1 MVYLFTEVFK
11 NFSLFFPYFESLS
24 SSAECAYFVFYF
36 PETLKTTF
44 IHNNVVHLNSQRH
57 SRLFFYFVVVEI
69 FILVTFSLEDT
80 YFL

>member
-1 MVYLFTEVFK
+1 MVYYRNFK
-11 NFSLFFPYFESLS
+11 NISLIFPSFESLS
-24 SSAECAYFVFYF
+24 SSAECAYFVLYF

-57 SRLFFYFVVVEI
+57 SRLFFIYFFFLVEI